1 MTFRHDTPR
10 EILVRLVS
18 GILVAVVI
26 FLFSAPSWTSYITSI
41 ALKALLAFL
50 AIIAAAWTY
59 MIYRRDPS
67 ILHAMFLMMLL
78 ASAFVQFGSAIDY
91 LFERAPPTNLNTP
104 VGITMDLLEVAYPA
118 IIILAAVMRR
128 NIERS
133 IRFRR
138 TVLAIGVTSILAIYG
153 ALYVLI
159 MPGWT
164 ETVVQIFGTAIG
176 IITMISVA
184 IVVRYWYQNMRENKF
199 YNTSYILASVILL
212 GLATLPLIF
221 SLTERTPFYGLGLT
235 LQAAAFLQFSIGA
248 AIPLQTS
255 RGFSRRVAHLV
266 PTVICMLAIV
276 PFALSALMES
286 IIPGL
291 IIENRMT
298 YHLSHFGAAS
308 LSGVLA
314 FLYWR
319 YATKKPAWLHYPIV
333 FVFVAW
339 TYVELHLIM
348 QASVDSFLV
357 LGESIIPYFFGA
369 TVLTIALIRAIL
381 AARKTEGP
389 SSPRIWMLIRLIA
402 FIVILWI
409 AEIISQSFLPLID
422 INFQRLIF
430 RSGLLGLSLA
440 GLFLFAIIG
449 FLLARREGSW
459 LTIEGVVM
467 ASVSLLIAT
476 NILRAIFTTWTAG
489 WWAAELIL
497 VVGLVLGPAMIG
509 SVYLS
514 SMTKAED
521 AKQRADLFSDLLV
534 HDITNMHQAILV
546 ALSLLRMDG
555 VDSKRL
561 DRVVKE
567 AEESLLRADH
577 LIGNVRRIGL
587 ADQTGW
593 AAFEPVDLV
602 LMINKAYEQLSAEV
616 KDAKIEFAVNRTE
629 NHTFTL
635 ANELLIDLFYNL
647 FKNAYIYSPN
657 EKKIIVEIEPASLR
671 GDDYWEIRVIDFGR
685 GIPPEGK
692 LKLFRRFMEGAE
704 GSGLGLSVVR
714 ALAKSYGGEVRVDN
728 RVDGDYSK
736 GTVFIIFIPAYLGN
750 NISTR

>member
-1 MTFRHDTPR
+1 VTFRHDTPK
-10 EILVRLVS
+10 ELLLRLVS

-59 MIYRRDPS
+59 MIYRRNPS
-67 ILHAMFLMMLL
+67 MLHTMFLMMLL

-118 IIILAAVMRR
+118 VIILAAVLRR
-128 NIERS
+128 NIERN

-138 TVLAIGVTSILAIYG
+138 TVLALGVLSILAIYG
-153 ALYVLI
+153 ALYIFVL
-159 MPGWT
+159 PGWT
-164 ETVVQIFGTAIG
+164 EAMVQIFGTAIG
-176 IITMISVA
+176 IVTIISVG
-184 IVVRYWYQNMRENKF
+184 IVVRYWYRNMRDNKY
-199 YNTSYILASVILL
+199 YNTSYILSSFILFA
-212 GLATLPLIF
+212 LATLPLIF

-255 RGFSRRVAHLV
+255 RGFSRRVAHLI

-276 PFALSALMES
+276 PFALSAFMES

-291 IIENRMT
+291 MIENRMT

-319 YATKKPAWLHYPIV
+319 YATKKPAWLHYPIT

-348 QASVDSFLV
+348 QASVDNFLI
-357 LGESIIPYFFGA
+357 LGESVIPYFFGA
-369 TVLTIALIRAIL
+369 LVLTIALIRAIL
-381 AARKTEGP
+381 AFRVKEGP
-389 SSPRIWMLIRLIA
+389 PSPRIWMTIRLIA

-409 AEIISQSFLPLID
+409 VEIFSQSLLPLID
-422 INFQRLIF
+422 INLQRLIL

-440 GLFLFAIIG
+440 ALFLFAIIG

-476 NILRAIFTTWTAG
+476 NILRAIFTDWTAG

-514 SMTKAED
+514 SMTKAEE
-521 AKQRADLFSDLLV
+521 ARQRADLFSDLLV

-546 ALSLLRMDG
+546 ALSLLRMNG
-555 VDSKRL
+555 MDSQRL
-561 DRVVKE
+561 ENVVKE

-577 LIGNVRRIGL
+577 LIGNVRRIGM

-593 AAFEPVDLV
+593 AAFEPIDLV
-602 LMINKAYEQLSAEV
+602 LMINKAYKQLTAEV
-616 KDAKIEFAVNRTE
+616 KDVTIEFAVNRTE
-629 NHTFTL
+629 NHTFAM

-647 FKNAYIYSPN
+647 FKNAYIYSPD
-657 EKKIIVEIEPASLR
+657 EKKIIVEIEPVTIR

-692 LKLFRRFMEGAE
+692 LKLFERFMDGAE

-714 ALAKSYGGEVRVDN
+714 ALAKSYGGEVRVDD
-728 RVDGDYSK
+728 RVKGDFSK
-736 GTVFIIFIPAYLGN
+736 GTVFTILIPAFLGN
-750 NISTR
+750 RISAK